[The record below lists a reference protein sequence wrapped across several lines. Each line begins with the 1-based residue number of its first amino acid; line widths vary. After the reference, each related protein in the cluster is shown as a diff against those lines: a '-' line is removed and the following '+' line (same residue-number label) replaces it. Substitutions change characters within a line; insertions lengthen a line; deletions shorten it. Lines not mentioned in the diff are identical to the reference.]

1 MSWHDSDT
9 RVTVPVSD
17 ESISVCETEREVRNM
32 EANKCVAGA
41 AVVAVTL
48 APPTSCLLLIIFV
61 NDLIK
66 MLKEGAGVDG
76 FIF

>member
-1 MSWHDSDT
+1 MK
-9 RVTVPVSD
+9 
-17 ESISVCETEREVRNM
+17 
-32 EANKCVAGA
+32 ANKCVAGA

-66 MLKEGAGVDG
+66 MLKEGAGVEG
-76 FIF
+76 FISWLHILVLMDDTVLIATTRQNMIRKLRILKQ